1 MLGKALIRKGCRPRA
16 SLTGFVSTGFPLIWC
31 TELLHAG
38 QISVLYGVLH
48 AGGSGSLCQQ

>member
-1 MLGKALIRKGCRPRA
+1 MLGKALTPKGCRPRA